1 MATHLNNHHRRTLA
15 KIFEHGT
22 STNLE
27 WRQARSLLEAVG
39 KVTVE
44 HNGHL
49 KVTIGPET
57 EVFHDFGEKDVD
69 QQSVRN
75 LRRMLGQ
82 AGLAPDGSPT
92 TADERTRDYGDNR
105 WGKPTQ
111 D

>member
-39 KVTVE
+39 TVTVE

-57 EVFHDFGEKDVD
+57 EVFHDFGEKDVG
-69 QQSVRN
+69 SAIGSRYAPHARPGGPGA
-75 LRRMLGQ
+75 RRIARQ
-82 AGLAPDGSPT
+82 
-92 TADERTRDYGDNR
+92 RR
-105 WGKPTQ
+105 
-111 D
+111 